1 MEREAYFCFFVK
13 SLIYLFQE
21 IFLIGDEAIEGCTP
35 FSELLEDDGSAFPYD
50 VTINEEDVGALLYSS
65 GTTGMPKG
73 VMLTH
78 KNIVSNMWQFSR

>member
-1 MEREAYFCFFVK
+1 MIGEA
-13 SLIYLFQE
+13 
-21 IFLIGDEAIEGCTP
+21 DGCTP
-35 FSELLEDDGSAFPYD
+35 FSELLEDDGSAFPLNVSID
-50 VTINEEDVGALLYSS
+50 EENVAALLYSS